1 VGFCVGV
8 TVGFSMGISV
18 GFLDGDFVGD
28 MLWKQH
34 TVLMRHKL
42 KSGSVQCIMSP
53 PQVVLSCLGRG
64 SKSPERGSTLTP
76 VAEIRV
82 LVVGVIH
89 YFILA

>member
-1 VGFCVGV
+1 
-8 TVGFSMGISV
+8 M
-18 GFLDGDFVGD
+18 GFLDGNFVGD

-42 KSGSVQCIMSP
+42 ESGSVQCSMLP
-53 PQVVLSCLGRG
+53 HVVLSCLGRG
-64 SKSPERGSTLTP
+64 SQSPERGRTLTP
-76 VAEIRV
+76 VAEIRVRV